1 MPKLL
6 PFFANESRTA
16 QKLVL
21 NMLSTGLMIKS
32 GKVFG
37 NLMVDVV
44 ATNEKLHVRQV
55 NIVKNATGCNA
66 EPSGSGVNCLRA
78 QL

>member
-1 MPKLL
+1 MK
-6 PFFANESRTA
+6 AGTA

-44 ATNEKLHVRQV
+44 ATNEKLHVRQSILLKTPPDV
-55 NIVKNATGCNA
+55 
-66 EPSGSGVNCLRA
+66 A
-78 QL
+78 QSKRKRR

>member
-1 MPKLL
+1 MVTGS
-6 PFFANESRTA
+6 SRMKAGTA

-44 ATNEKLHVRQV
+44 ATNEKLHVRESISLKTPPDV
-55 NIVKNATGCNA
+55 MPNK
-66 EPSGSGVNCLRA
+66 RKRR
-78 QL
+78 

>member
-1 MPKLL
+1 MK
-6 PFFANESRTA
+6 AGTA

-44 ATNEKLHVRQV
+44 ATNENCMCAGQYRQ
-55 NIVKNATGCNA
+55 K
-66 EPSGSGVNCLRA
+66 RYRM
-78 QL
+78 

>member
-1 MPKLL
+1 MK
-6 PFFANESRTA
+6 AGTA

-21 NMLSTGLMIKS
+21 NMLSTGLMIRS

-55 NIVKNATGCNA
+55 NIVKNAAGWRRA
-66 EPSGSGVNCLRA
+66 SGSGVNCLRA
-78 QL
+78 PTVKRPL